1 MLNKNLTEKINN
13 IKDVETVKELFE
25 YLDNRNNNK
34 FCQPFFVK
42 AIKTDLEQ
50 THTTTITRIIKNFLK
65 LFHSY
70 QS

>member
-1 MLNKNLTEKINN
+1 MLNKNLIEKINN

-50 THTTTITRIIKNFLK
+50 TFGLSNYNVMNLVDILIQN
-65 LFHSY
+65 
-70 QS
+70 